1 MKKKRVL
8 NKKYLKNSILQV
20 FKEQPSRKFNYKQVS
35 KLLRIKKVGE
45 KVLVYE
51 TLNELT
57 KNGLLKESKTGSF
70 ILTNKNST
78 EKGTI

>member
-20 FKEQPSRKFNYKQVS
+20 FKQQPSRKFNYKQVS
-35 KLLRIKKVGE
+35 KLLRLKKIGE

-51 TLNELT
+51 ALNELT
-57 KNGLLKESKTGSF
+57 KNGLLKEPKTGSLL
-70 ILTNKNST
+70 I
-78 EKGTI
+78 